1 MKHFIA
7 KAFFLTFALIF
18 SLLFCVF
25 NPSSFGVDDM
35 DADALLEEGWR
46 FFHGDGV
53 VQDIPKGVS
62 LIVDAANKG
71 SIQAMLEV
79 GYFYNL
85 GLGSLISEDY
95 VDGTGSDLALSW
107 FEKVAEAGD
116 PDTAGMTIASAGFDY
131 FLGSDDGLIK
141 EDDTVALKY
150 FQKAAEYGNPSAINM
165 LATFYTYG
173 FGVDQSPSKALELY
187 CRLADD
193 GNEEALFSI
202 EELAYDY
209 YAGIKDGLDI
219 NFGTSFAYYLKLT
232 EYNNER
238 AMYNV
243 GLLYEYGLGVAADH
257 EKAVEWLTEA
267 SDLGFEPAKAVLT
280 QMNNA

>member
-1 MKHFIA
+1 MKQSVLKMRVLFII
-7 KAFFLTFALIF
+7 LVF
-18 SLLFCVF
+18 SLLC
-25 NPSSFGVDDM
+25 SFFSFSFAEESDP
-35 DADALLEEGWR
+35 DALLAEGWQY
-46 FFHGDGV
+46 FHGDGV

-62 LIVDAANKG
+62 MIVDAANKG

-85 GLGSLISEDY
+85 GLGSVISEDY
-95 VDGTGSDLALSW
+95 VDGTGPDLALSW
-107 FEKVAEAGD
+107 FEKIAEAGD

-165 LATFYTYG
+165 MATFYTYG
-173 FGVDQSPSKALELY
+173 FGVPQDPLKSLDLY
-187 CRLADD
+187 SQLADD
-193 GNEEALFSI
+193 GSEEALASI
-202 EELAYDY
+202 EDLAYSY
-209 YAGIKDGLDI
+209 YAGITDGLDI

-257 EKAVEWLTEA
+257 QKAVEWLTKSA
-267 SDLGFEPAKAVLT
+267 DSGFEPAKAVLA
-280 QMNNA
+280 QMNNS